1 MKESLNGIRG
11 IVTDSVT
18 NVPLKAKIYVVGV
31 NDTNWI
37 YSDSVR
43 GDYHRMINAGTYSL
57 RFTAPNY
64 YTKTVSGI
72 TAINDSAVVYNV
84 KLKSMLTSIN
94 NEVENITNFNL
105 YQNYPNPFN
114 PVTNIKF
121 DLKESSFVTLKIY
134 DAAGKEVQT
143 LLNSRLIAGQHSYN
157 WNAENFS
164 SGVYF
169 YKITAGSFS
178 DIKKMLFIK

>member
-1 MKESLNGIRG
+1 
-11 IVTDSVT
+11 
-18 NVPLKAKIYVVGV
+18 
-31 NDTNWI
+31 
-37 YSDSVR
+37 
-43 GDYHRMINAGTYSL
+43 MINAGTYSL
-57 RFTAPNY
+57 IFTAPNY
-64 YTKTVSGI
+64 YSKTVTGI

-84 KLKSMLTSIN
+84 KLRSILSSIN
-94 NEVENITNFNL
+94 NEVENITSINL

-121 DLKESSFVTLKIY
+121 DLKENSFVTLKIY
-134 DAAGKEVQT
+134 DETGKEIQT
-143 LLNSRLIAGQHSYN
+143 LVNSRLNEGQHSYN